1 MAISKAKKGSI
12 LEDLKGLV
20 DQSQSIVFVKNN
32 GLNVDELLELRGLL
46 RKSGAKMKIAKKTLI
61 RLALKDKNL
70 PEVDDAIL
78 EGPIAAAF
86 GIEDQVS
93 VAKILAT
100 FAKTHEKLE
109 IMGGMMDGA
118 VLSKAEVME
127 LSAIPSKEEL
137 LARFIGA
144 INGPVRGFHGVLHAN
159 LRGFV
164 QVLGAI
170 SDKKPA

>member
-12 LEDLKGLV
+12 LEELKMLLDESKSV
-20 DQSQSIVFVKNN
+20 VFVKNA
-32 GLNVDELLELRGLL
+32 GLNVDELLELRGEL

-100 FAKTHEKLE
+100 FAKKHEKLE
-109 IMGGMMDGA
+109 IMGGVMDG
-118 VLSKAEVME
+118 VILSKAEVME
-127 LSAIPSKEEL
+127 LSTTPTRIEL
-137 LARFIGA
+137 LARFVGA
-144 INGPVRGFHGVLHAN
+144 INGPVSGFHGVLHAN

-164 QVLGAI
+164 QVLNAV
-170 SDKKPA
+170 SEQKAA

>member
-12 LEDLKGLV
+12 LEELNGLLG
-20 DQSQSIVFVKNN
+20 QSQSVVFVKNN

-46 RKSGAKMKIAKKTLI
+46 REKGAKIKIAKKTLI
-61 RLALKDKNL
+61 RLALKENNL

-100 FAKTHEKLE
+100 FAKQHDKLE
-109 IMGGMMDGA
+109 LMGGVMDGA
-118 VLSKAEVME
+118 ILNKEEVIE
-127 LSAIPSKEEL
+127 LAKTPTKEEL

-164 QVLGAI
+164 QVLNAV
-170 SDKKPA
+170 SEKNAA